1 MLKKLKGGGS
11 PPRAGGG
18 GRRNL
23 ANGGAPVATLCGLA
37 LATVVGGFG
46 IIRHHRTV
54 TGNGRIVAQS
64 IVVALAATIIF
75 AYRRS
80 GTIILV
86 LLLLVV
92 IVLEI
97 VVVCRQIVLGLQI
110 EVIIIKVGRFCCGLA
125 SGLET
130 IVFQGHRYHNAL
142 ALGLSIGGQG
152 LFANDVG
159 ILIVLTL

>member
-23 ANGGAPVATLCGLA
+23 ANGGARVATLCGLA
-37 LATVVGGFG
+37 LATIVGGFG
-46 IIRHHRTV
+46 IIHRH
-54 TGNGRIVAQS
+54 TGHGRIVAQS

-86 LLLLVV
+86 LLFVLL
-92 IVLEI
+92 IILEI
-97 VVVCRQIVLGLQI
+97 VVVCRQIILGLQI

-142 ALGLSIGGQG
+142 ALGLSIGG
-152 LFANDVG
+152 
-159 ILIVLTL
+159 